1 MSIYRPGVDILLMDT
16 SNPLRHQLIRSLKTQ
31 HAENVVDAEL
41 AFWELMAVQ
50 IISIVGEAGF
60 NSLYARSVF
69 LTQATFPWLALGSKL
84 PQTEQRFAELRRCLV
99 GQTPAQ
105 ASAAN
110 RLLLI
115 TFTDILAS
123 LVGEQLTTRILRAA
137 WRNDDSDMA
146 DKEFKNE

>member
-1 MSIYRPGVDILLMDT
+1 METSDT
-16 SNPLRHQLIRSLKTQ
+16 LRHQMVRNLMTQ
-31 HAENVVDAEL
+31 HTEKVVDAEIEL
-41 AFWELMAVQ
+41 WEQIATQ
-50 IISIVGEAGF
+50 IISIVGEGGF

-69 LTQATFPWLALGSKL
+69 LTQATIPWLAPGS
-84 PQTEQRFAELRRCLV
+84 PAPRTEQRFAQLRRCLD

-115 TFTDILAS
+115 TFTDILAA
-123 LVGEQLTTRILRAA
+123 LIGEQLTTRILRAA
-137 WRNDDSDMA
+137 WRNDASDKA

>member
-1 MSIYRPGVDILLMDT
+1 MD
-16 SNPLRHQLIRSLKTQ
+16 SSHSLRQQLIRNLKTQ
-31 HAENVVDAEL
+31 HADNVVDAEL
-41 AFWELMAVQ
+41 ELWELMAIQ

-69 LTQATFPWLALGSKL
+69 LTQATFPWLALGSKSS
-84 PQTEQRFAELRRCLV
+84 QTGLRFAELKRCLE
-99 GQTPAQ
+99 GQAPAQ

-137 WRNDDSDMA
+137 WPNDDSDMA

>member
-1 MSIYRPGVDILLMDT
+1 METTDS
-16 SNPLRHQLIRSLKTQ
+16 LRHQMVESLKTQ
-31 HAENVVDAEL
+31 HTEKVVDAEL
-41 AFWELMAVQ
+41 ELWEQIATQ
-50 IISIVGEAGF
+50 IISIVGEGGF

-69 LTQATFPWLALGSKL
+69 LTQATFPWLASGSPSPKT
-84 PQTEQRFAELRRCLV
+84 QHRFAQLKLSLD

-123 LVGEQLTTRILRAA
+123 LIGEQLTTRILRTA
-137 WRNDDSDMA
+137 WRNDASDKA

>member
-1 MSIYRPGVDILLMDT
+1 METSDT
-16 SNPLRHQLIRSLKTQ
+16 LRHQMVRDLMTQ
-31 HAENVVDAEL
+31 HTEKVVDAEL
-41 AFWELMAVQ
+41 ELWEQIATQ
-50 IISIVGEAGF
+50 IISIVGEGGF

-69 LTQATFPWLALGSKL
+69 LTQATIPWLTPSS
-84 PQTEQRFAELRRCLV
+84 PSTQTEHRFAQLRRCLD
-99 GQTPAQ
+99 GQAPAQ

-123 LVGEQLTTRILRAA
+123 LIGEQLTTRILRAA
-137 WRNDDSDMA
+137 WRNDASDKA

>member
-1 MSIYRPGVDILLMDT
+1 MDFRLFVPAT
-16 SNPLRHQLIRSLKTQ
+16 
-31 HAENVVDAEL
+31 
-41 AFWELMAVQ
+41 
-50 IISIVGEAGF
+50 
-60 NSLYARSVF
+60 
-69 LTQATFPWLALGSKL
+69 TFPWLATGSPT
-84 PQTEQRFAELRRCLV
+84 PQAEPRFAELKRCMD

-123 LVGEQLTTRILRAA
+123 LIGEQLTTRILRAA
-137 WRNDDSDMA
+137 WRNDVSDKA